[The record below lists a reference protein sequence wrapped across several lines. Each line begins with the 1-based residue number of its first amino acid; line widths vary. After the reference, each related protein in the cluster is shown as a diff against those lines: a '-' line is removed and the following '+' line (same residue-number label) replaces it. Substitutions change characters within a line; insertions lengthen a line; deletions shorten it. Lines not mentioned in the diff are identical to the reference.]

1 MDEIEGKPSKQNKI
15 YPISTIVELLRS
27 GHLDLEPDYQRGDVW
42 KPKQRSAL
50 IDTVLNDLDV
60 PKLYW
65 FEKGPGKF
73 EVVDGKQRITTFRM
87 FLDNELELDGGE
99 YDGLFFRDL
108 PVDIKSRVLEF
119 KVVVMQLSGDRWDED
134 VVQDMFLRLQN
145 GTPLNPAEKRR
156 AIMGKIGP
164 IVDDMAATKVMAENC
179 AIPESRYGRE
189 DAAAKI
195 IHLALGNPDI
205 KAKAIEE
212 TYKKGDL
219 NENHEKIKAAKRA
232 LNILSRGFNGRGVFF
247 KKYSIISATTA
258 IIELLAEYSFSE
270 KETCVA
276 DALQSVE
283 AKRKANDKDP
293 SSTEEGQE
301 LTKLTAAARSDRA
314 DHIKF
319 RRDFYRKVIIS
330 AGITP
335 VDQRRAFSVEEK
347 AAIYFRDGRRCKCCS
362 KEFPIDQLEVDHI
375 KPFSRGGLTELPNAQ
390 LLCVSCNRSKGA
402 TV

>member
-27 GHLDLEPDYQRGDVW
+27 NHLDLEPDYQRGDVW

-134 VVQDMFLRLQN
+134 IVQDMFLRLQN

-164 IVDDMAATKVMAENC
+164 IVDDMAATKVMSENC

-258 IIELLAEYSFSE
+258 IIELLAEYSFTD
-270 KETCVA
+270 KETCIA
-276 DALQSVE
+276 DALQLVE

-293 SSTEEGQE
+293 LPGEEGQE

-335 VDQRRAFSVEEK
+335 VDQRRAFSSEEK
-347 AAIYFRDGRRCKCCS
+347 AAIYFRDGKLCKSCG
-362 KEFPIDQLEVDHI
+362 KEFSIDQLEVDHI
-375 KPFSRGGLTELPNAQ
+375 MPFSRGGLTELTNAQ
-390 LLCVSCNRSKGA
+390 LLCVTCNRAKGA